1 MQTDEIEDG
10 EVIPMDE
17 IETAGNAL
25 VRAQKGGS
33 AALVSREAPSLLDL
47 AMRDQMAAV
56 VRFSEGVESVRAA
69 AVRSTE
75 PADWVLMKP
84 PNGEALGLLK
94 SAGCL
99 KVRPLLGIVIEKAE
113 GWKSLEP
120 VREEDDKGVVSYR
133 LRARVSSR
141 LMGGDPIEVESSRN
155 GLEGFTGR
163 RVDEYGNFVK
173 KDGQAYEPDL
183 KNSCSTGLQAKAI
196 RSLFGLQS
204 VPVSYLDACW
214 KGTAKKGENCTKGSG
229 FGSSKERSEDV
240 SADDLEALRKKL
252 RDAVLERC
260 KGDTTAAQ
268 GLLYKITKY
277 KGSDDKEY
285 GYRTVDKMNK
295 AFQFEKA
302 LKELANLKEDSE

>member
-1 MQTDEIEDG
+1 MQEHEIEDG
-10 EVIPMDE
+10 EVIPMEE
-17 IETAGNAL
+17 IATAGNAL

-33 AALVSREAPSLLDL
+33 AALVNREAPSLLDL
-47 AMRDQMAAV
+47 ALHDQMAAV

-84 PNGEALGLLK
+84 PSGEPLGLLK

-99 KVRPLLGIVIEKAE
+99 KIRPLLGIVIENAE

-120 VREEDDKGVVSYR
+120 IREEDEKGVVSYR

-141 LMGGDPIEVESSRN
+141 LMGGDPIEVESIRN

-163 RVDEYGNFVK
+163 RVNVDGEFVK
-173 KDGQAYEPDL
+173 KDGVAYEPDL

-214 KGTAKKGENCTKGSG
+214 RGTAKKGENCTKGSG
-229 FGSSKERSEDV
+229 FGSSKERSEDA
-240 SADDLEALRKKL
+240 SPDDLEALRKKL
-252 RDAVLERC
+252 RDAVLEQSN
-260 KGDTTAAQ
+260 GDTTAAQ
-268 GLLYKITKY
+268 ALLYRVTKY
-277 KGSDDKEY
+277 KGTDGKEY

-302 LKELANLKEDSE
+302 LKELVNLKEDSE